1 MNKKHIPFAFPL
13 EQKVIA
19 HRRAIILSRLLAA
32 DEAFCGIPV
41 RGISQSSLEMMLSL
55 YEEMFLEHCLRP
67 LRLSLTLSS
76 RLTSSAGKF
85 VFVRGPF
92 GRIKH
97 AEIRLSSDFL
107 TRLDQ
112 GPFEL
117 NGLSVATP
125 QEAFLLVFEHELCHA
140 IETLLYGQTGHSQR
154 FLSLAYG
161 LFGHTATRHKLPTR
175 RQDAAQQGLLVGSRV
190 SFTYDGQVLSGIVT
204 YIGKAATVMVPSAK
218 GEYRDKY
225 GRRYI
230 KYRVPL
236 QRIQKE
242 TIKSPS

>member
-1 MNKKHIPFAFPL
+1 
-13 EQKVIA
+13 
-19 HRRAIILSRLLAA
+19 
-32 DEAFCGIPV
+32 
-41 RGISQSSLEMMLSL
+41 MMLAL
-55 YEEMFLEHCLRP
+55 YEELFLEHCLEP
-67 LRLSLTLSS
+67 LRISVTLSS

-85 VFVRGPF
+85 VFVRGSF
-92 GRIKH
+92 GRIKQ

-154 FLSLAYG
+154 FLSLAHG

-175 RQDAAQQGLLVGSRV
+175 RQDAAQQGLLVGSHV
-190 SFTYDGQVLSGIVT
+190 SFVHNGQLLTGMIT
-204 YIGKAATVMVPSAK
+204 YIGKTATVMVPSVK

-225 GRRYI
+225 GRRYT

-236 QRIQKE
+236 HRIQKE
-242 TIKSPS
+242 SIQSPS